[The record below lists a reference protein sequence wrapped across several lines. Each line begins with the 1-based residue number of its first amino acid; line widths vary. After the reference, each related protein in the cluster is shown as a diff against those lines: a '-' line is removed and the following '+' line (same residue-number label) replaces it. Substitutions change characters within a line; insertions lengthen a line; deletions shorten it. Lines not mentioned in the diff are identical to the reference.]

1 MKLPAS
7 FDDGRKRF
15 DPEFADRLVGKV
27 VLIGV
32 TYEDFR
38 GNVKGQEQFFGT
50 VKTVDPKFGITV
62 ELGGEPAGR
71 TYRLPPST
79 ESFKP
84 APKGEY
90 RLRNTGEVVVDPDFT
105 TEWRNV
111 QRDA

>member
-7 FDDGRKRF
+7 FDDGRVRY
-15 DPEFADRLVGKV
+15 DPELANRLVGKV
-27 VLIGV
+27 ILIGV

-62 ELGGEPAGR
+62 ALGGERAGR
-71 TYRLPPST
+71 MYRLPPST
-79 ESFKP
+79 ESFTP
-84 APKGEY
+84 AAKGEY
-90 RLRNTGEVVVDPDFT
+90 RLRNTGEVVIDPDFT
-105 TEWRNV
+105 TEWRKV